1 MCFNKKVFPMKKYKS
16 AALNDVCL
24 KDPVFAPRVELAVGP
39 MLRAVVEQTEK
50 TGRIGNWCHS
60 T

>member
-1 MCFNKKVFPMKKYKS
+1 MKKYKS

-24 KDPVFAPRVELAVGP
+24 KAPVFVPRVELAVGP

-50 TGRIGNWCHS
+50 NGRIGNWCHS

>member
-1 MCFNKKVFPMKKYKS
+1 MKKYKS

-50 TGRIGNWCHS
+50 NGQSVIGAIPHKNCP
-60 T
+60 